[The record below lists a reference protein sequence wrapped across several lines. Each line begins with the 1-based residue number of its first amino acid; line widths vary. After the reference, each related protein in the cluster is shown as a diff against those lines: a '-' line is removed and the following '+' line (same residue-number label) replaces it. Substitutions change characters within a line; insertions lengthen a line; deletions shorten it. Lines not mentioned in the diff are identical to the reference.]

1 MMLRAAFVPPEEA
14 VEQLRA
20 LGGRLAQLPG
30 ISAVG
35 PGRVDVPIAGLG
47 NVVEADASRFA
58 GVLAE
63 CLSDIPP
70 VAVRAAGVELAGEE
84 VTVRLD
90 GDVATLAAVA
100 RAVGTAAERVNVY
113 IDRRG
118 FRPAVVV
125 GSVASTRPGSPLDR
139 MLSGPGVLCGL
150 AMEPWPVAEVALIR
164 TRWFGGE
171 ARAETAYRIPF
182 RAESFVGRD
191 FRTAKASTPLE

>member
-1 MMLRAAFVPPEEA
+1 MMLRAALVPPTEA
-14 VEQLRA
+14 VERLRA

-30 ISAVG
+30 IRAVE
-35 PGRVDVPIAGLG
+35 PSRVDVPIAGLG
-47 NVVEADASRFA
+47 NVVDQDASRFA

-63 CLSDIPP
+63 CLSDLPP
-70 VAVRAAGVELAGEE
+70 VLVRPAAVEVVDDD

-90 GDVATLAAVA
+90 GDTDTLAAVA
-100 RAVGTAAERVNVY
+100 RAVGTAAERIHVY

-125 GSVASTRPGSPLDR
+125 ATAVGTRPGSPVHRL
-139 MLSGPGVLCGL
+139 LSGPDVLRDLAGVD
-150 AMEPWPVAEVALIR
+150 WSVAQVDLVR

-182 RAESFVGRD
+182 GADGFAGRD
-191 FRTAKASTPLE
+191 FRTG